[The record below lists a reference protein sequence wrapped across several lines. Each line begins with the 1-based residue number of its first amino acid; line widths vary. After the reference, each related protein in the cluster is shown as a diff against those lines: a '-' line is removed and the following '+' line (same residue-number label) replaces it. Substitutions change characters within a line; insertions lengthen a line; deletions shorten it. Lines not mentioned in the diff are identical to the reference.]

1 MISSHD
7 HLGGAAARKVFL
19 GNAPWSKPGHIGV
32 RAGCRW
38 PHFELAISPYMPF
51 PFYLA
56 YCAALLQKN
65 GFEVLMIDAIAEKMS
80 EEVYFARMKAFAPDL
95 VVHEVATASIRTD
108 LRQAK
113 KVKEIL
119 PEAKL
124 FFGGPHHLMY
134 KPEFLNNNPDVD
146 FAVEGE
152 YEFVVLRVA
161 QNLHGPKDA
170 VQGLIYR
177 AADGTPKSNGRAPLV
192 ELSELPWPAREFLP
206 MDIYWDNQG
215 NMPTPCLQ
223 VHASRGCPFTC
234 NFCQWPQL
242 MYGGNKYR
250 IRDPKDVADEIQH
263 CRDTY
268 GSKSFYFDDDTFNI
282 GKKRIIALCD
292 EFIKHKLNMPWSAM
306 SRADT
311 TDIETLHR
319 MREAGMVAIKYGV
332 ESADQKIVDDCG
344 KKLDLKVAT
353 INIKETIRIGIKCHL
368 SMTVGL
374 PGETQ
379 ETIQKTMEWVDDVNP
394 DSVQFSI
401 ATPYPGSVLYDQLI
415 ARGHLLSGDFD
426 EYDGANRSVIRTD
439 ALTPEEIEVAHHKLV
454 SRWHRK
460 RFITKLWRNKVHYS
474 KECIKHPAVAMRVVG
489 NAFKKVANFGAV
501 NKSPA

>member
-1 MISSHD
+1 MISSLD
-7 HLGGAAARKVFL
+7 HLGGAAAKRIFL
-19 GNAPWSKPGHIGV
+19 GNAPWNKPGHIGV

-56 YCAALLQKN
+56 YCAALLKKN
-65 GFEVLMIDAIAEKMS
+65 GFEVLVIDAIAEKMS

-95 VVHEVATASIRTD
+95 VVHEIATASMKTD
-108 LRQAK
+108 LRQAR

-119 PEAKL
+119 PEAKV

-134 KPEFLNNNPDVD
+134 KPEFLNDHPEVD
-146 FAVEGE
+146 YAVEGE
-152 YEFVVLRVA
+152 YEMVVLQVA
-161 QNLHGPKDA
+161 QKLNAPKDA
-170 VQGLIYR
+170 IQGLIYR
-177 AADGTPKSNGRAPLV
+177 TADGTPKSNGRAALV
-192 ELSELPWPAREFLP
+192 DLAELPWPSREYLP

-250 IRDPKDVADEIQH
+250 VRDPKDVADEILH

-282 GKKRIIALCD
+282 GKKRMLDLCD
-292 EFIKHKLNMPWSAM
+292 EFIRRKLNMPWSAM

-311 TDIETLHR
+311 CDIETLRR
-319 MREAGMVAIKYGV
+319 MRDSGMMAIKYGL
-332 ESADQKIVDDCG
+332 ESGDQKILDDCG
-344 KKLDLKVAT
+344 KKLNLKVAVE
-353 INIKETIRIGIKCHL
+353 NIKETKRLGIICHL
-368 SMTVGL
+368 TLSFGL
-374 PGETQ
+374 PGETH
-379 ETIQKTMEWVDDVNP
+379 ETIKKTMDLLEELNP

-401 ATPYPGSVLYDQLI
+401 STPYPGSELYDQLL
-415 ARGHLLSGDFD
+415 AKGHLLSRDFN
-426 EYDGANRSVIRTD
+426 EYDGMNHAVVRTD
-439 ALTPEEIEVAHHKLV
+439 ALTAEEIEAACQHAVGY
-454 SRWHRK
+454 WNK
-460 RFITKLWRNKVHYS
+460 RHFARKLWNSKWHYLKAAVS
-474 KECIKHPAVAMRVVG
+474 HPVSAVGVLG
-489 NAFKKVANFGAV
+489 NIIRQGRRQSDTPSA
-501 NKSPA
+501 